1 MWFGGPASWETLMQ
15 QALIDMFAQ
24 AICGRVI
31 GRDHPEYEAARK
43 LYNAMIAKKPLS
55 SRAALTPPT

>member
-1 MWFGGPASWETLMQ
+1 MQ